1 MLYLCAILVGTWHRL
16 FFHVDGAKGCAWL
29 VTKTLSDFQ
38 HFSNLAW
45 LNVTCRHSLIIERL
59 RIEIYCLVLVD
70 CGVTWL
76 ASKGSH
82 VIAKYVTWASNCVMM
97 LQVLPIQ
104 RYVHVV
110 QRVYCSTLV
119 RIISCWLEEALE
131 VGLPV
136 AVEGQNI
143 ISIATVIGIK
153 ALLQKVD
160 ISRRYI
166 SRHF

>member
-1 MLYLCAILVGTWHRL
+1 MLYLGAILVGTWHRL
-16 FFHVDGAKGCAWL
+16 FFHVYGAKGCAWL
-29 VTKTLSDFQ
+29 VLPDFQ
-38 HFSNLAW
+38 HFSSLAW
-45 LNVTCRHSLIIERL
+45 LNVTCRHRLIVERL
-59 RIEIYCLVLVD
+59 RIKIYCLMLVD
-70 CGVTWL
+70 CGVSGL

-104 RYVHVV
+104 RHVRIV
-110 QRVYCSTLV
+110 QRVYCSDLV
-119 RIISCWLEEALE
+119 RIICCGLEEALK

-143 ISIATVIGIK
+143 ISIAAVIGIK

-160 ISRRYI
+160 ISRRFI
-166 SRHF
+166 N